1 MPSMHE
7 RQLYEYA
14 VIRVVPRVERGEFI
28 NVGIVLLCK
37 SKQFLG
43 CKITPDT
50 TKIKYMCN
58 HIDLEE
64 VEQNLQ
70 AFRDIVNGVANAG
83 PIARLS
89 PADRFRWLTSARSTI
104 IQTSKVHPGLT
115 ESECD
120 DLERLYN
127 QLVR

>member
-1 MPSMHE
+1 MPAS
-7 RQLYEYA
+7 QLYEYA

-37 SKQFLG
+37 GKQFLG
-43 CKITPDT
+43 CKITADT
-50 TKIKYMCN
+50 TKIRCICSR
-58 HIDLEE
+58 IDLDV
-64 VEQNLQ
+64 VEQNLV
-70 AFRDIVNGVANAG
+70 AFKDIVNGVATAG

-115 ESECD
+115 GSEYAE
-120 DLERLYN
+120 LERLYEE
-127 QLVR
+127 LVS